1 MQADGSKSNLRQLD
15 NTPGTP
21 EAYLE
26 AGKND
31 QQSKGNGEVISK
43 RPSQEGATWSTS
55 LERFF
60 LVNERGSCLQTE
72 VRSGFINW
80 MTMSYIL
87 VVNPVILGSADPASH
102 ISAETIM
109 TATAVS
115 AAVGSFVV
123 GLFGNA
129 PLGLMPGMGLNAYFS
144 FGICRAFNVTFG
156 QAMSCCFVSGAAL
169 LLLAV
174 LGVCQWIVTTVLS
187 EHLKKAITVAI
198 GVFQALIG
206 FQVMGLV
213 VASPNTLV
221 TLGDVTW
228 SNKQLYLALAGFC
241 LISAML
247 VSRLHGALLVGIFL
261 MSALAWVTGLAA
273 APEGIFSLPSY
284 DALFMIDFSGWDP
297 GSGKLH
303 AMVLGSL
310 VLLFVALFDLA
321 GVQYGLMGI
330 AGLLEGGHVP
340 RSQSIFSSAAVS
352 TMCGAILG
360 TSPVIIANESSAGII
375 EGARTGLSAVVVS
388 ALFIASAFLTP
399 VLSSIPRVATSVPL
413 VLIGAFMMAPCR
425 GIDWDNLRAAIPSF
439 LTITVVPFTYSIH
452 NGIIAG
458 ILMDAFLMISA
469 GKEERDV
476 KAANSPRQPLLN
488 EATRTTSPV
497 LDRLLCTPHATM
509 AYQTEK
515 AMDEVEQAQQLLDR
529 LRHRDGSEQMS
540 CGTNKDKVEDGLL
553 AALEAYLASQSG
565 MTHLDHL

>member
-1 MQADGSKSNLRQLD
+1 MQADGSKTNLHQLD
-15 NTPGTP
+15 P
-21 EAYLE
+21 EACLE
-26 AGKND
+26 GMKADHNEAND
-31 QQSKGNGEVISK
+31 IVKTIT
-43 RPSQEGATWSTS
+43 PTAGATWSTS
-55 LERFF
+55 LDQFF
-60 LVNERGSCLQTE
+60 QVTERGSCLQTE

-87 VVNPVILGSADPASH
+87 VVNPVILGSADPSSH

-115 AAVGSFVV
+115 AAVGSFIV
-123 GLFGNA
+123 GLCGNA

-169 LLLAV
+169 LLLAL

-273 APEGIFSLPSY
+273 APEGVFSLPSY
-284 DALFMIDFSGWDP
+284 DAIFLIDFSGWDI

-330 AGLLEGGHVP
+330 AGLLEHGNVP

-388 ALFIASAFLTP
+388 GLFIASAFLTP

-469 GKEERDV
+469 GKEEAEVRP
-476 KAANSPRQPLLN
+476 ANSPRQPLLN
-488 EATRTTSPV
+488 QDTRTQSP
-497 LDRLLCTPHATM
+497 LERLLCTPHATM
-509 AYQTEK
+509 AYQSDK
-515 AMDEVEQAQQLLDR
+515 AHEEVDHAQLLLDR
-529 LRHRDGSEQMS
+529 LRQKGGSSTCQQ
-540 CGTNKDKVEDGLL
+540 DHVEDGLL
-553 AALEAYLASQSG
+553 AALEAYLASQSD
-565 MTHLDHL
+565 MTQLDQL